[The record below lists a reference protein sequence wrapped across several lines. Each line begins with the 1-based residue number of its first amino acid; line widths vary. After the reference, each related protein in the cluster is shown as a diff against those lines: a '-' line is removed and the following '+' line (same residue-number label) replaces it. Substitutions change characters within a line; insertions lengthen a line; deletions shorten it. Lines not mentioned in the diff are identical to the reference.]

1 MLLDMTRTAKFERW
15 SSVAKKGGHRVYLH
29 THWSFATFQ
38 ASLSLL
44 SRVTSQSTRC
54 SCEHVRPRRAGLW
67 SCDWSGAATKEHVP
81 TCCMVS
87 AHNRE
92 PQQEGAS
99 ISSDKETNKPVKT
112 TARGWPFLPSFSWGG
127 VQAIMCCPH
136 IVITSHDQ
144 VYMVTGHFGE
154 ERG

>member
-44 SRVTSQSTRC
+44 SRVTSHSPRC

-81 TCCMVS
+81 ACRMVS

-92 PQQEGAS
+92 PQQEGAT
-99 ISSDKETNKPVKT
+99 ISSGKETNKT
-112 TARGWPFLPSFSWGG
+112 CENYCSLLAFFRSFSWEGSR
-127 VQAIMCCPH
+127 P
-136 IVITSHDQ
+136 VIIWIIRYTPSIL
-144 VYMVTGHFGE
+144 VKKVVLSLS
-154 ERG
+154 